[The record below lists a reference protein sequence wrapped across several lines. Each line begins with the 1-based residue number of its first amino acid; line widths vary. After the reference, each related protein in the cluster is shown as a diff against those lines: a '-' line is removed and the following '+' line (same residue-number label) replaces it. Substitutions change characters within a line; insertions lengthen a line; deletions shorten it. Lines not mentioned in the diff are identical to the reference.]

1 MIVGLFLQSRLYIAI
16 YTAFTIYGHVHR
28 SIAYNHVLHV
38 ITERD
43 LSVSSADCWPLK
55 KEAEK
60 SFSESSSATVMLSPI
75 MAVKIYIWL
84 YEFIAGGFI
93 LTIVI

>member
-28 SIAYNHVLHV
+28 SIAYNHVLHA

-43 LSVSSADCWPLK
+43 LSVSNADC
-55 KEAEK
+55 
-60 SFSESSSATVMLSPI
+60 
-75 MAVKIYIWL
+75 
-84 YEFIAGGFI
+84 
-93 LTIVI
+93 